1 MACNSSDLRIYE
13 IVREGDAVKDS
24 FVLYTKYLDN
34 IQALSM
40 EQRGMLFTSLMLYA
54 SGQEPEEMDPVTAMA
69 FSFIKSQMDK
79 DIEKYNETC
88 AKRSEAGKLGG
99 RPKKQEEAKKA
110 NGFSENQKKQ
120 GKAKKADNEYEYD
133 NDNDLL
139 KENTKRKVFSTPTVD
154 DVRAYCLERNN
165 KVDPQQFVDFYES
178 KGWMIGKNK
187 MKDWKAAV
195 RTWERSET
203 KTRLGETAKLTKDN
217 NNFERRRYDMDALER
232 SLIG

>member
-1 MACNSSDLRIYE
+1 M
-13 IVREGDAVKDS
+13 KDS

-203 KTRLGETAKLTKDN
+203 KTRQGETAKLTKDN
-217 NNFERRRYDMDALER
+217 NNFERRPYDFNTLER
-232 SLIG
+232 SLLGDG

>member
-1 MACNSSDLRIYE
+1 
-13 IVREGDAVKDS
+13 
-24 FVLYTKYLDN
+24 
-34 IQALSM
+34 
-40 EQRGMLFTSLMLYA
+40 
-54 SGQEPEEMDPVTAMA
+54 MDPVTAMA

-110 NGFSENQKKQ
+110 NGFYENQKKQ

-165 KVDPQQFVDFYES
+165 KVDPQSFVDFYES

-195 RTWERSET
+195 RTWEKNET
-203 KTRLGETAKLTKDN
+203 KTRQEGTAKLVKDN
-217 NNFERRRYDMDALER
+217 NNFDRRNYDMDDLER
-232 SLIG
+232 RLIQ

>member
-1 MACNSSDLRIYE
+1 M
-13 IVREGDAVKDS
+13 KDS

-40 EQRGMLFTSLMLYA
+40 EQRGMLFTSLMLYV

-120 GKAKKADNEYEYD
+120 GKAKKADNEYEYEY
-133 NDNDLL
+133 DNDLL

-178 KGWMIGKNK
+178 KGWMIGKNN
-187 MKDWKAAV
+187 MTEWKAAV

-203 KTRLGETAKLTKDN
+203 KTRQGETAKLTKDN

>member
-1 MACNSSDLRIYE
+1 M
-13 IVREGDAVKDS
+13 KDS

-54 SGQEPEEMDPVTAMA
+54 SGQEPEEMDPVTSMA

-99 RPKKQEEAKKA
+99 RPKNQEKKKKA
-110 NGFSENQKKQ
+110 NGFYENQKKQ

-154 DVRAYCLERNN
+154 DVRAYCLGRNN
-165 KVDPQQFVDFYES
+165 KVDPQSFVDFYES

-195 RTWERSET
+195 RTWEKNET
-203 KTRLGETAKLTKDN
+203 KTRQEGTAKLVKDN
-217 NNFERRRYDMDALER
+217 NNFDRRNYDMDDLER
-232 SLIG
+232 RLIQ

>member
-1 MACNSSDLRIYE
+1 M
-13 IVREGDAVKDS
+13 KDS

-110 NGFSENQKKQ
+110 NGFFENQKKQ

-165 KVDPQQFVDFYES
+165 KVDPQSFVDFYES

-232 SLIG
+232 QLMEGQSNE